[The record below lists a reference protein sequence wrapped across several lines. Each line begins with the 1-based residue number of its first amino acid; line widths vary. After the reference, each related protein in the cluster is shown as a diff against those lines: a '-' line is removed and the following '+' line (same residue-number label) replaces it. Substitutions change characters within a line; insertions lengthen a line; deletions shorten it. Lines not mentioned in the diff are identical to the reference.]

1 MMIHYLVLNRY
12 SYDVKYNLT
21 EDNLS
26 DFIMTEKA
34 CSFVYNRLYSESI
47 QKSDK
52 ALISEM
58 FTKGDEENFHLF
70 VRALKFTDFDRRF
83 TIFTI
88 KDEAFNKID
97 LFEDLAILKLF
108 YVKFIEYCIK
118 LISLK

>member
-1 MMIHYLVLNRY
+1 MIHYLVLNRY
-12 SYDVKYNLT
+12 SYEVKYNLT

-34 CSFVYNRLYSESI
+34 CWFVYNRLYSKSI
-47 QKSDK
+47 QESDK
-52 ALISEM
+52 TFISEM
-58 FTKGDEENFHLF
+58 LTKGDEENFYIF
-70 VRALKFTDFDRRF
+70 VQALKLTDFDRRF

-88 KDEAFNKID
+88 KDEAFEKID
-97 LFEDLAILKLF
+97 LFENLTILKLF